1 MPPSLPP
8 ILKVLNPFFP
18 VFEPGL
24 GVWRC
29 ILAQKWFKIP
39 NSGPEYV
46 HNWGA
51 FLRKI
56 NTYLTDPLDPPGAST
71 PILRVLNPFFT
82 AVETGMDMCMGISPK
97 KLENYPSAVPPTPDL
112 KVNGL
117 FFLWGPK
124 MVQEALTSTRCSSA
138 RFGDQRVM

>member
-1 MPPSLPP
+1 M
-8 ILKVLNPFFP
+8 
-18 VFEPGL
+18 
-24 GVWRC
+24 
-29 ILAQKWFKIP
+29 AQKWFKIP

-56 NTYLTDPLDPPGAST
+56 NTYLTDPLDPPGAYT

-82 AVETGMDMCMGISPK
+82 AFETGMDMCTGISPK

-112 KVNGL
+112 RVNRL
-117 FFLWGPK
+117 VWGPIISPNSVELRPMPQADPNK
-124 MVQEALTSTRCSSA
+124 NHS
-138 RFGDQRVM
+138 